1 MKNIKEDLYG
11 FYLMNQNR
19 DHNKADWDNWLN
31 GKNQLLKLLDY
42 RLFVNEEQLDQ
53 VSLLV
58 VI

>member
-1 MKNIKEDLYG
+1 
-11 FYLMNQNR
+11 MNQNR

-42 RLFVNEEQLDQ
+42 RLFVNKQQLDQ

-58 VI
+58 VV